1 MSEELKYYL
10 SQIEKLTI
18 KIEQIKNKEDYNTNI
33 YWQNLQKKLW
43 ITRNKFKYRIQK
55 MIDIAKHNS

>member
-43 ITRNKFKYRIQK
+43 ITRNKFKYHIQK